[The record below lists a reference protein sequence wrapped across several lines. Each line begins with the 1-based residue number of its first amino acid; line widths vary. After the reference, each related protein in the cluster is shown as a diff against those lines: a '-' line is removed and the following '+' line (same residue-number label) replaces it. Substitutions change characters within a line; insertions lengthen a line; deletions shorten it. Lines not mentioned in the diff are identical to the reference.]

1 MDFVV
6 FATVVLAIYCVL
18 WFFDSFFKVCL
29 DVCLCVFFFS
39 FQLKTN
45 IETDFP
51 FSISF
56 QSCMHYPYEAFLN
69 GTGLTIK
76 PFRIQW
82 YTTAL
87 NRITIKWAHTYPK
100 LFTCSF
106 DAGVFAS
113 ICLLPLMLL
122 WQMKPYIVDA
132 ISSHGLNT
140 IANGPSS
147 IDGAKPKQDGPVGG
161 GGGSSGNGA
170 STSNGIEF
178 ELMLPGVNLPFDEI
192 SYYIIS

>member
-1 MDFVV
+1 
-6 FATVVLAIYCVL
+6 
-18 WFFDSFFKVCL
+18 
-29 DVCLCVFFFS
+29 
-39 FQLKTN
+39 
-45 IETDFP
+45 
-51 FSISF
+51 
-56 QSCMHYPYEAFLN
+56 MHYPYEAFLN

-132 ISSHGLNT
+132 VARHGLNT
-140 IANGPSS
+140 IANGQSS
-147 IDGAKPKQDGPVGG
+147 GDSANSKQDSG
-161 GGGSSGNGA
+161 GGGSGSTGSGSG
-170 STSNGIEF
+170 NGIEF
-178 ELMLPGVNLPFDEI
+178 ELMLPGVNLPLEEI
-192 SYYIIS
+192 SYYAISYVLTVFSLSPRANFTC

>member
-1 MDFVV
+1 
-6 FATVVLAIYCVL
+6 
-18 WFFDSFFKVCL
+18 
-29 DVCLCVFFFS
+29 
-39 FQLKTN
+39 
-45 IETDFP
+45 
-51 FSISF
+51 
-56 QSCMHYPYEAFLN
+56 MHYPYEAFLN

-122 WQMKPYIVDA
+122 WQMKPYILNA
-132 ISSHGLNT
+132 FSSHGLDT
-140 IANGPSS
+140 IASG
-147 IDGAKPKQDGPVGG
+147 DGMRTKPDGG
-161 GGGSSGNGA
+161 GGGSS
-170 STSNGIEF
+170 SSSNAGSGSGLEF
-178 ELMLPGVNLPFDEI
+178 ELMLPGVNLPLDEI
-192 SYYIIS
+192 SYYAIS